1 MYYATLSEN
10 WFLIKESTKLAR
22 NKNAAIEKVKMMW
35 AGFKISSV
43 IPWIAPTSVIRTAP
57 FFKNEM
63 VVSSKRSLSLK
74 FLANCFNLIRP
85 YVRSVLPAT
94 KVRTKALTPPH
105 AS

>member
-10 WFLIKESTKLAR
+10 WFLIEVSTKLEI
-22 NKNAAIEKVKMMW
+22 NKNAAIEKLKIIW
-35 AGFKISSV
+35 AGLRISSV
-43 IPWIAPTSVIRTAP
+43 IPWIAPTSVIKTAP

-63 VVSSKRSLSLK
+63 VVSSKRSLSLN
-74 FLANCFNLIRP
+74 FLANCYNLIRP